1 MECTFQ
7 HDRISIKINNMNKIN
22 NDVWIPELDGWVS
35 IDEYVESVKQTIEG
49 EAPGIHPDGYQ
60 MKFSSCS
67 DQDGNRWRE
76 PYVKVY
82 NKQTAEIITDVLND
96 VGIEASVDCY
106 EDDDGYPGQTRKLW
120 SVKLGVK
127 IKAE

>member
-1 MECTFQ
+1 
-7 HDRISIKINNMNKIN
+7 MNKIN
-22 NDVWIPELDGWVS
+22 NDIWIPELDGWVS
-35 IDEYVESVKQTIEG
+35 IDEYIESVKQTIEG

-106 EDDDGYPGQTRKLW
+106 EDDDGDEYPGGPPIILRRW
-120 SVKLGVK
+120 SVELIENCGL
-127 IKAE
+127 